1 MTAFLT
7 ESFATVSRH
16 YKENNLNWPMIIYTL
31 LAHVAAVI
39 GLFSLHK
46 CHPYTLLW
54 TFVLWPITGIGITG
68 GVHRL
73 WCHRSYQATF
83 PLRVYLMLSNSMA
96 NQGSIFHWARDH
108 RVHHKY
114 SDVRT
119 HPANSSVTFR
129 RSLLIFSFLRLTLIP
144 TTQAAGSSSRTWAG
158 F

>member
-7 ESFATVSRH
+7 ETIATVSRH

-31 LAHVAAVI
+31 LAHMAAVI

-83 PLRVYLMLSNSMA
+83 PLRVYLMLTNSMA

-119 HPANSSVTFR
+119 PN
-129 RSLLIFSFLRLTLIP
+129 FLTSTLQLTLHLVSYFL
-144 TTQAAGSSSRTWAG
+144 T
-158 F
+158 